1 MPQGFLNYFKCLRTK
16 TPAAFEVVAVSPTG
30 GASFANKARERASEI
45 LNRVAEMG
53 VPVERLLLSSSNSST
68 AQAEEVHVYVRN

>member
-1 MPQGFLNYFKCLRTK
+1 M
-16 TPAAFEVVAVSPTG
+16 SPTG

-45 LNRVAEMG
+45 LNKIAEMG
-53 VPVERLLLSSSNSST
+53 VPAERLLLSSSNSST